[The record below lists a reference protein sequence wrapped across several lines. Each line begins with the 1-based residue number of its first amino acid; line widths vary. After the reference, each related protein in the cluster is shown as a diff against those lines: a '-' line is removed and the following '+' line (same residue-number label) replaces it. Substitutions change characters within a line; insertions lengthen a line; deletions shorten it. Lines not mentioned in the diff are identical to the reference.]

1 MEHKWFQKDSYNAL
15 KNKEK
20 LLYLERYES
29 FSQKGGQNNS
39 YTHGTKD
46 YF

>member
-1 MEHKWFQKDSYNAL
+1 MVPKGQSQRTKSEG
-15 KNKEK
+15 K

-39 YTHGTKD
+39 YTYGTKD

>member
-1 MEHKWFQKDSYNAL
+1 MVPKGQLQCTKSE
-15 KNKEK
+15 EK

-39 YTHGTKD
+39 YTYGTKD

>member
-1 MEHKWFQKDSYNAL
+1 MVPKGQSQRT
-15 KNKEK
+15 KNEEK
-20 LLYLERYES
+20 SLYLERYES

-39 YTHGTKD
+39 YTYGTKD

>member
-1 MEHKWFQKDSYNAL
+1 MVPKGQSQRT

-29 FSQKGGQNNS
+29 FSKEGEQNDS
-39 YTHGTKD
+39 YTYGTKD